1 MINYFPKYFSDKAIQ
16 LYIATMLAVSVLFFR
31 FTMEWYMYQFGIVAV
46 TSFFYF
52 SNKLSVSWMKYS
64 PKTFVN
70 KIFYTALI
78 IRVIWVIF
86 SYFFYTNVTG
96 QPYEFDAG
104 DSTNYH
110 YLATV
115 VSDRGLSAYST
126 IFAGMDI
133 ADSGYATFL
142 GIIYSVFGKS
152 LIIPRLIKAIFGAW
166 TAVLIYK
173 VASRTFGEA
182 SGRLAAI
189 FTMLMPNLIIYCGM
203 HLKEVEMVFLAVA
216 FVERTDI
223 LIRSRVFNF
232 ANVFPPLIIS
242 MLLFTFRTP
251 LGLTAV
257 FALVTAVVFSSHRIL
272 GFGQRIFII
281 IWVVFTVMYF
291 IGGKITAEAERLWA
305 NRSTNQ
311 SSAFE
316 SGSVM
321 EGGNKYM
328 KYASASLLA
337 PAIFIIPIPT
347 MVNIETQKNMQV
359 INGGNFTKEILAF
372 FVILALIWI
381 IKNGKWRD
389 FTLLGSFMI
398 GYLIVITLSAFVQ
411 SERFHQPALPFVLMF
426 AAFGITKVEKKTK
439 RYFLIYMGVLLLV
452 LIAWNW
458 MKLSGRGM
466 V

>member
-16 LYIATMLAVSVLFFR
+16 LYIVTMLVISVIFFR
-31 FTMEWYMYQFGIVAV
+31 FTMEWYMYQFGIIAVA
-46 TSFFYF
+46 SFFYF
-52 SNKLSVSWMKYS
+52 SNKLSTSWQKYS
-64 PKTFVN
+64 PKTFVK

-96 QPYEFDAG
+96 QPYEFDAA
-104 DSTNYH
+104 DSIGYDGYAKGILNLGY
-110 YLATV
+110 
-115 VSDRGLSAYST
+115 GKINE
-126 IFAGMDI
+126 IFYGMDI
-133 ADSGYATFL
+133 ADMGYGVYL
-142 GIIYSVFGKS
+142 GTLYKIFGSS
-152 LIIPRLIKAIFGAW
+152 LIVPRLIKAALGAW

-182 SGRLAAI
+182 AGRLAAI
-189 FTMLMPNLIIYCGM
+189 FTMLMPNLILYCGM

-242 MLLFTFRTP
+242 MLIFTFRTP

-281 IWVVFTVMYF
+281 IWVVFTIMYF
-291 IGGKITAEAERLWA
+291 IGGKITAEAERLWE
-305 NRSTNQ
+305 NRSANQ

-316 SGSVM
+316 AGSVA

-347 MVNIETQKNMQV
+347 MVNVETQRNMQM

-398 GYLIVITLSAFVQ
+398 GYLVVITLSAFVQ
-411 SERFHQPALPFVLMF
+411 SERFHQPTLPFILMF

-439 RYFLIYMGVLLLV
+439 RYFLIYMAFLLLV

-458 MKLSGRGM
+458 VKLSGRGM
-466 V
+466 I